1 MSRER
6 LYPPDWL
13 DTDTAAYMVSMSVDT
28 FNRRV
33 DDGTF
38 PKPVVLGGKRLWH
51 RGRLS
56 ESLDRLDPA
65 YGSDD
70 DPIMAAIRAQTK
82 DRDREPSP
90 RRGRP
95 SGKRV
100 LPPRS
105 GNP

>member
-1 MSRER
+1 
-6 LYPPDWL
+6 
-13 DTDTAAYMVSMSVDT
+13 MVSMSVDT

-65 YGSDD
+65 YETMD
-70 DPIMAAIRAQTK
+70 DPIMADLRAQAK
-82 DRDREPSP
+82 ERA
-90 RRGRP
+90 
-95 SGKRV
+95 KRH
-100 LPPRS
+100 LKK
-105 GNP
+105 G

>member
-1 MSRER
+1 
-6 LYPPDWL
+6 
-13 DTDTAAYMVSMSVDT
+13 MSVDT

-70 DPIMAAIRAQTK
+70 DPIMADIRAQTK
-82 DRDREPSP
+82 ERANARLKK
-90 RRGRP
+90 G
-95 SGKRV
+95 
-100 LPPRS
+100 
-105 GNP
+105 